1 MGGMANQ
8 PPPPPPPAQRAA
20 DMGSTIVNPPAV
32 PPGREIPPG
41 MLTGREAQYAKR
53 VKELEDELKAAK
65 AENEKQVRNFG
76 TSLPARF

>member
-1 MGGMANQ
+1 
-8 PPPPPPPAQRAA
+8 
-20 DMGSTIVNPPAV
+20 
-32 PPGREIPPG
+32 